1 MQQQIVLNPF
11 GSQEISKDT
20 GMAYEPALGIERLGT
35 VKEIANAAG
44 VGVATVHRVLKG
56 QPKVSSST
64 SRAVL
69 EAVKRINERKISR
82 ARLSPGD
89 LTLPGLFRR

>member
-1 MQQQIVLNPF
+1 
-11 GSQEISKDT
+11 
-20 GMAYEPALGIERLGT
+20 MAYEPAIGIERLGT
-35 VKEIANAAG
+35 VKEIAEAAS

-69 EAVKRINERKISR
+69 DAIRKINERKISL
-82 ARLSPGD
+82 ARWSHD
-89 LTLPGLFRR
+89 S